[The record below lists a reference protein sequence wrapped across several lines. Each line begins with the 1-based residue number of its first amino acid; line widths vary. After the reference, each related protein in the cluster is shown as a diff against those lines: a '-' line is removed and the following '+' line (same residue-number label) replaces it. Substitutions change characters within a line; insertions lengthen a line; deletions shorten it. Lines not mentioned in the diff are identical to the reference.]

1 MIIKKYQAET
11 ETEAMMM
18 AKNEMGSAAV
28 IMNVKTIKQRGFAK
42 LFKKDMVE
50 VTAALEDKVS
60 QTERIPAVKIDKVA
74 DDGRFPELEVSKPNA
89 IEEKL
94 NNLTNMLEG
103 KMNNTN
109 ESKVDPEVKK
119 PENENTINIKFI
131 QLVYRQ
137 LLDNEVDEK
146 FANQIIGEIQ
156 SSLKKE
162 SNVDSILAGI
172 YQKIILKLGQPKAI
186 EIDEKLGKVVFFV
199 GPTGVGKTTT
209 IAKLASYFKIQKK
222 AKVALITSDTYRIA
236 AAEQLRTYANILDVP
251 ISVVYTVEEFNQA
264 VKLFEDYDLIFV
276 DTAGRS
282 HKDNEQCRE
291 MYHLIDDCVV
301 GDKFVKEVYVV
312 LSAATKYK
320 DLLKINDVYKN
331 IKNYSL
337 LFTKLDETTCL
348 GNILN
353 MKLTANVPLSYV
365 TSGQAVPDDIS
376 VIDAQKIARN
386 LLGEND

>member
-1 MIIKKYQAET
+1 
-11 ETEAMMM
+11 
-18 AKNEMGSAAV
+18 
-28 IMNVKTIKQRGFAK
+28 
-42 LFKKDMVE
+42 MVE

-146 FANQIIGEIQ
+146 YANQILGEIQ

-186 EIDEKLGKVVFFV
+186 EIDEKLG
-199 GPTGVGKTTT
+199 
-209 IAKLASYFKIQKK
+209 
-222 AKVALITSDTYRIA
+222 
-236 AAEQLRTYANILDVP
+236 
-251 ISVVYTVEEFNQA
+251 
-264 VKLFEDYDLIFV
+264 
-276 DTAGRS
+276 
-282 HKDNEQCRE
+282 
-291 MYHLIDDCVV
+291 
-301 GDKFVKEVYVV
+301 
-312 LSAATKYK
+312 
-320 DLLKINDVYKN
+320 
-331 IKNYSL
+331 
-337 LFTKLDETTCL
+337 
-348 GNILN
+348 
-353 MKLTANVPLSYV
+353 
-365 TSGQAVPDDIS
+365 
-376 VIDAQKIARN
+376 
-386 LLGEND
+386 